1 MGETFEKALFGG
13 GDDFLLFLGDGFDDG
28 VRLFHGKTGEREA
41 DHNVFLIE
49 KPRRTAGV
57 ILEDVVER
65 GNAVG
70 EALAGEE
77 FGELRLKAGAD
88 GGDEGGEVFEAARL
102 ILHEFLGGGSAAA
115 LVDAAGV
122 ALGEY
127 IPCGAVVLREGE
139 NFLGGIRR
147 KTGALHDGLIDVH
160 ECHGEHVILDI
171 TERFS
176 GIAVDDGAE
185 DGLVLGLAAYADDA
199 DL

>member
-1 MGETFEKALFGG
+1 MK
-13 GDDFLLFLGDGFDDG
+13 
-28 VRLFHGKTGEREA
+28 
-41 DHNVFLIE
+41 
-49 KPRRTAGV
+49 
-57 ILEDVVER
+57 DVVEG
-65 GNAVG
+65 GNAIG

-122 ALGEY
+122 AFGEY

-139 NFLGGIRR
+139 NFLGGIRP

-160 ECHGEHVILDI
+160 DCDGEDPLYPRFPDI
-171 TERFS
+171 FQGSRLYLTHI
-176 GIAVDDGAE
+176 G
-185 DGLVLGLAAYADDA
+185 
-199 DL
+199 